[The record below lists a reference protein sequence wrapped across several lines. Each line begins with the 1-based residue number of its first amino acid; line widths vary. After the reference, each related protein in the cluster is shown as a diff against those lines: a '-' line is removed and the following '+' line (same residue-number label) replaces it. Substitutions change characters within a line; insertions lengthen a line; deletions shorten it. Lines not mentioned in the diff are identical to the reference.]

1 MAEMKLITLG
11 ERLVGSDE
19 LFLQQTFEIYKEDGK
34 VGLYFHLHHKYL
46 RNKLGRIT
54 DESKELTI
62 KEAAEKAYYDYCL
75 KAAEGYRKIGIYNR
89 AEFIMTLPKQDFKIN
104 ASKMNLLKSYI
115 VKEYFDSQIE
125 QEKNTIWTDYEQVYQ
140 QKKNQKKTPK

>member
-11 ERLVGSDE
+11 ERLVGNDE
-19 LFLQQTFEIYKEDGK
+19 LFIQQTFEIYKEDGK

-125 QEKNTIWTDYEQVYQ
+125 QEKNTI
-140 QKKNQKKTPK
+140 

>member
-125 QEKNTIWTDYEQVYQ
+125 QEKNTI
-140 QKKNQKKTPK
+140 

>member
-1 MAEMKLITLG
+1 MKLITLG

-19 LFLQQTFEIYKEDGK
+19 LFIQQTFEIYKEDGK

-125 QEKNTIWTDYEQVYQ
+125 QEKNTI
-140 QKKNQKKTPK
+140 